1 MFFYN
6 VLFLIAKYHSHKL
19 SNADR
24 IHDIVVFDQG
34 TGIVNNMGAM
44 RTAELEEWGNGK
56 MVRESG
62 KLTHVLNWDGAVSPV
77 VHQFDRHKSLSK
89 YFFNTRGR
97 IYMEKWETKRQQLKA
112 ATPAE

>member
-1 MFFYN
+1 
-6 VLFLIAKYHSHKL
+6 L

-56 MVRESG
+56 MVEESPTHT
-62 KLTHVLNWDGAVSPV
+62 THVLNWDGMVSPV

-97 IYMEKWETKRQQLKA
+97 MYMQKWETKRKELNA
-112 ATPAE
+112 ANSE

>member
-77 VHQFDRHKSLSK
+77 VHQFDRHKS
-89 YFFNTRGR
+89 
-97 IYMEKWETKRQQLKA
+97 Q
-112 ATPAE
+112 